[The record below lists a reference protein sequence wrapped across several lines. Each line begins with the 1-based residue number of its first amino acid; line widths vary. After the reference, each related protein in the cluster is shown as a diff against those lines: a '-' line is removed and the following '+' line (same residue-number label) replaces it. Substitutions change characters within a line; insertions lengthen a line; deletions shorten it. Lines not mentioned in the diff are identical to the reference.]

1 MKTLTFATVQSRLA
15 GAASINSEE
24 GAHELL
30 AHLVYHALVH
40 GNVPLKELLSMR
52 DSKANGQFKTAL
64 CKYLPVKYDK
74 KAGAYVYD
82 KEKALQLR
90 TDLAITVAGVTGV
103 EPSSLDDVS
112 NALPAIFAE
121 KERKER
127 VFDGAAEIARLI
139 KRLAENGCEEQA
151 SVLAQAINDYQVS
164 KTNAALSNAA

>member
-1 MKTLTFATVQSRLA
+1 MKTLTFATVQNRLA

-40 GNVPLKELLSMR
+40 GNVPLKELVSVR
-52 DSKANGQFKTAL
+52 DSKVNGQFKAAL

-74 KAGAYVYD
+74 KAGAYTYD

-90 TDLAITVAGVTGV
+90 VDLDITTAGVTGV
-103 EPSSLDDVS
+103 EPSTLDDVAA
-112 NALPAIFAE
+112 ALPPVFAE

-139 KRLAENGCEEQA
+139 KRLTENGCEEQA
-151 SVLAQAINDYQVS
+151 SVLAQAINDYQVG
-164 KTNAALSNAA
+164 KAKEALSNVA